1 MSRYRFV
8 FGPFAV
14 RQRFVFGPFAVRFRS
29 VRGPFALRQR
39 SVNGTSGFS
48 EIFLP
53 GPRHALSL
61 LRDRCADGNG
71 ILRPQPMKH
80 LEGFSDDFGDDFG
93 IIFGVILAAG
103 IIALKQ
109 GRA

>member
-1 MSRYRFV
+1 
-8 FGPFAV
+8 
-14 RQRFVFGPFAVRFRS
+14 
-29 VRGPFALRQR
+29 
-39 SVNGTSGFS
+39 
-48 EIFLP
+48 
-53 GPRHALSL
+53 
-61 LRDRCADGNG
+61 
-71 ILRPQPMKH
+71 MKH